1 MEVAE
6 ATRRR
11 RAPPAW
17 TNHHGL
23 VAGMVTVEVKI
34 CPKPVQ
40 SKKKLKQKKNPAF
53 LTSVNIRKGAKTW
66 QKGLQKIQPS
76 DIIAFI
82 FSVVVFS

>member
-1 MEVAE
+1 MGAAE

-40 SKKKLKQKKNPAF
+40 SKKNSSKKNPAF

-82 FSVVVFS
+82 FSVVFS